1 MALFPSHRTTMM
13 SMLTKS
19 RLARLTALLLGLGC
33 GCIAMATTS
42 VARQDEAVLRKAV
55 EQFLVNQSKGLPGAV
70 NVTVGP
76 IDPRLFLASC
86 PGFETF
92 LPPGNK
98 AWGKTTVGVRCAEPA
113 HWTVYISAM
122 VQVNGDYVAAV
133 TPLAQG
139 QQVTDKDVAVVHGD
153 LTALPPSIVTS
164 LSQAVGM
171 TVARSVPAG
180 MPVRQDALKS
190 QQAVSSGQVVRL
202 VSSGEG
208 FSVSAEGR
216 ALANAG
222 EGQTVQARTA
232 NGQVVSGIA
241 RLGGT
246 VEVNY

>member
-1 MALFPSHRTTMM
+1 MVLFPSHPAPMM

-19 RLARLTALLLGLGC
+19 ALARLALVLIGLSCSTLTQATA
-33 GCIAMATTS
+33 TS
-42 VARQDEAVLRKAV
+42 ARQDEPALRKAV
-55 EQFLVNQSKGLPGAV
+55 EQFLVNQSKGLPGEV
-70 NVTVGP
+70 SVTVGP
-76 IDPRLFLASC
+76 IDPRLFLAAC

-92 LPPGNK
+92 LPAGNK
-98 AWGKTTVGVRCAEPA
+98 AWGKTTVGVRCAETA
-113 HWTVYISAM
+113 HWTVYVSAM
-122 VQVNGDYVAAV
+122 VHVNGDYVAAV

-139 QQVTDKDVAVVHGD
+139 QQVSEKDVAIVHGD
-153 LTALPPSIVTS
+153 LTVLPAGIVTA

-171 TVARSVPAG
+171 TVAHSVPAG

-202 VSSGEG
+202 VSAGDG
-208 FSVSAEGR
+208 FSVSTEGR

-222 EGQTVQARTA
+222 EGQLVQARTP